1 MAHVLQFDE
10 QTRKVKDANM
20 QDEDTFEI
28 YDPRNPV
35 TKRRRE
41 ESKKIMKEKKVK
53 KWSPAVKGQILSY
66 LCDWNKWL
74 HCSLPGYLPMALNPL
89 CWKVFWF
96 ECLLIT

>member
-35 TKRRRE
+35 NKRRRE
-41 ESKKIMKEKKVK
+41 EEGRELGLEVNPGHVTDQVSLLSSALTHHFKTTV
-53 KWSPAVKGQILSY
+53 SPS
-66 LCDWNKWL
+66 C
-74 HCSLPGYLPMALNPL
+74 
-89 CWKVFWF
+89 
-96 ECLLIT
+96 